1 MKQKLTKTTVEKI
14 QPGNQDRIV
23 WDTDVKGFGVK
34 VTPLGRRS
42 YFVRYRV
49 GGGRNGRQR
58 KPTIGTHGVITCDQA
73 RDIARRALAAARDGK
88 DPFQEKKAQVNAE
101 TVRDFWEVYR
111 QRHLMVRTKPRTQ
124 ADVTAMFER
133 YILPVLGKQ
142 NLRAIT
148 KADISRLHS
157 KLNAK
162 PYQANRVLSAL
173 SGLFGRA
180 EEWGHREEG
189 TNPCRKIRRYQEPPR
204 ERFLTQAERKRL
216 AVVLDLHGKRS
227 PVAVSFFR
235 LAMLTGCR
243 KNELLQL
250 AWAEVDLDNKCIVL
264 LDSKT
269 GKRTVFLSS
278 EAVQI
283 LQDMAREK
291 GNPYVFP
298 GAKQGSH
305 LVNANKLWLK
315 IREEA
320 DLDGVRIHD
329 LRHTF
334 ASMAIEAGLGLPVIG
349 RLLGHSN
356 ASTTQ
361 RYAHLAE
368 DPARAALEIIGKKI
382 SGS

>member
-1 MKQKLTKTTVEKI
+1 MKRKLTKTSVEKI
-14 QPGNQDRIV
+14 QPGNQDKIV

-34 VTPLGRRS
+34 VTPRGRRS

-73 RDIARRALAAARDGK
+73 RDVARRTLAAARDGK
-88 DPFQEKKAQVNAE
+88 DPFQEKKAQINAE
-101 TVRDFWEVYR
+101 TVGDFWEVYR
-111 QRHLMVRTKPRTQ
+111 QRHLTVRTKPRTQ

-133 YILPVLGKQ
+133 HILPVLGKQ

-148 KADISRLHS
+148 KSDISRLHS

-189 TNPCRKIRRYQEPPR
+189 SNPCRNIQRYQEPPR

-216 AVVLDLHGKRS
+216 AVVLDLHEKRN

-269 GKRTVFLSS
+269 GKRTVFLCS

-283 LQDMAREK
+283 LQEMAREK

-298 GAKQGSH
+298 GAKQGAH

-320 DLDGVRIHD
+320 GLDGVRIHD